1 MLPWVCSVIY
11 HRGRQNVLKTSVT
24 HSRAVR
30 EPLLCFFP
38 HFDVICDLLLN
49 RRTAIW
55 NLFVK
60 YKFFLTVKQSSF
72 RERNLAS
79 PYRTLC
85 LVPKVYLELWGIY
98 HKSSNRPLPF
108 SKVLEIDKPPPPTL
122 RGGVDIGFTLIKLL
136 QQVRKHSSKCSY
148 LKNLEHQW
156 PLFCLLA
163 WS

>member
-1 MLPWVCSVIY
+1 MCIGLFFFSDHCIKQIDSMLPWVCSVIY

-108 SKVLEIDKPPPPTL
+108 SKVLEIDKPPPPPS
-122 RGGVDIGFTLIKLL
+122 GGGWYRIYANKTTAASQKTFK
-136 QQVRKHSSKCSY
+136 
-148 LKNLEHQW
+148 
-156 PLFCLLA
+156 
-163 WS
+163 